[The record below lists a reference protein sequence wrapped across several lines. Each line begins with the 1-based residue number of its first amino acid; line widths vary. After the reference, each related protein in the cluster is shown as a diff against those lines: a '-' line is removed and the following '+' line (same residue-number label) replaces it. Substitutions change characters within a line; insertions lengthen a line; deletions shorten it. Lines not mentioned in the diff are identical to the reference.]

1 MNSQQMTLFAEQ
13 ESDHPLLYQGGSL
26 VSLTAKAANVERLL
40 TSVICGTKCGEL
52 LATLTP
58 NGSWA
63 KMYGEYCQVKMD
75 GTLEEYSGTFPL
87 WGTMSDGAVYGHP
100 SLEPFTVENGL
111 ELLPTPVRSNTWIG
125 QMKNVEWD
133 GTNKHS
139 MTLMQALKRGG
150 GGATYLNPNFCEL
163 LMGFPIGWTELS
175 V

>member
-100 SLEPFTVENGL
+100 SLEQFTVENGL

-150 GGATYLNPNFCEL
+150 GVQ
-163 LMGFPIGWTELS
+163 PI
-175 V
+175 